1 MTVIDSEEYYST
13 SVEEENGYNVIIKN
27 CTISNIRQGSVV
39 VNETRSL
46 VVDTFITNSSTG
58 IISNDGDVEMMN
70 VVVTG
75 CAASSLQDGS
85 LVVRGML
92 GMHHSSLQVKNQVV
106 SFQDSKV
113 IFQRAPQSSGLSL
126 TGFSATDSF
135 LFIRGNSSVILMD
148 FNLTAN
154 SSAMLLL
161 GSDLEVSDKSKLIFT
176 SNT

>member
-1 MTVIDSEEYYST
+1 MTLVSSVLYVSPVATVELARNRARGLGGAIFISKPRPRYACDTLTATAST
-13 SVEEENGYNVIIKN
+13 CYNVIIKN
-27 CTISNIRQGSVV
+27 CTISNIRQGAVV

-92 GMHHSSLQVKNQVV
+92 GMHHSSFQVYKKNNSQ
-106 SFQDSKV
+106 V

-126 TGFSATDSF
+126 TGFSATD
-135 LFIRGNSSVILMD
+135 RQPM
-148 FNLTAN
+148 
-154 SSAMLLL
+154 
-161 GSDLEVSDKSKLIFT
+161 EE
-176 SNT
+176 

>member
-27 CTISNIRQGSVV
+27 CTISNIRQGAVV

-58 IISNDGDVEMMN
+58 ITSNDGDVEMMN

-92 GMHHSSLQVKNQVV
+92 GMHHSSFQVYKKKTVK
-106 SFQDSKV
+106 SSSRELH
-113 IFQRAPQSSGLSL
+113 RAQGCP
-126 TGFSATDSF
+126 
-135 LFIRGNSSVILMD
+135 
-148 FNLTAN
+148 
-154 SSAMLLL
+154 
-161 GSDLEVSDKSKLIFT
+161 
-176 SNT
+176 